1 MKKSLLMIFVSA
13 AMAASGADTIILK
26 EDFSNPETV
35 KAAWDIAQNKIEN
48 GQLMIG
54 KNNKSVELK
63 QKLTGKDN
71 ITISLEAALTE
82 NSGFGGIKIDEI
94 MFNILSDK
102 AVIIYKRPDVSWLD
116 SRQLLFKDAG
126 AGKFHKMEISRTKEN
141 GKYIYTYKV
150 DGNVVY
156 TLKNYQFPPTDKLY
170 IQKSRT
176 GVMVKNIQITE
187 PGK

>member
-35 KAAWDIAQNKIEN
+35 KAAWDIGQNKIEN
-48 GQLMIG
+48 GQLIIG

-82 NSGFGGIKIDEI
+82 NSGFGGIKISTPKEHDKVI
-94 MFNILSDK
+94 AYTSQLAHVLSASYIK
-102 AVIIYKRPDVSWLD
+102 SPSAL
-116 SRQLLFKDAG
+116 
-126 AGKFHKMEISRTKEN
+126 RTCCSN
-141 GKYIYTYKV
+141 
-150 DGNVVY
+150 NS
-156 TLKNYQFPPTDKLY
+156 P
-170 IQKSRT
+170 
-176 GVMVKNIQITE
+176 
-187 PGK
+187 